1 MTKPTLILNTAAK
14 TLVEREEQYGDA
26 DPCFDRISKLATII
40 LNKPISQYD
49 VAMIQVATK
58 LGRLQEARN
67 HDDNY
72 IDAINYMAFGAQFAA
87 LQGSIE
93 TAVEDDFAAIA
104 RKFAPR
110 RANIPNAP
118 TPDTASYSSP
128 INEPPVAGG

>member
-1 MTKPTLILNTAAK
+1 
-14 TLVEREEQYGDA
+14 
-26 DPCFDRISKLATII
+26 
-40 LNKPISQYD
+40 
-49 VAMIQVATK
+49 MIQVATK